1 MTKREIEKLLLRA
14 GFYKGKMRQ
23 YYAVFKKTKKAIEV
37 EFPDLEGCITF
48 GKDWDE
54 AYENA
59 IDALAAWLA
68 NAQSSFVKPPSP
80 HKTLEN
86 LKGELVPIPI
96 DEKIIESYENLK
108 RVNIIMPLTTLERID
123 GYRKTVGL
131 KRSTF
136 LVRAAE
142 EYLERHQPKSY

>member
-1 MTKREIEKLLLRA
+1 MK
-14 GFYKGKMRQ
+14 Q
-23 YYAVFKKTKKAIEV
+23 YYAIFKRTKNAVEV
-37 EFPDLEGCITF
+37 QFPDLEGCVTF

-68 NAQSSFVKPPSP
+68 NAQLSFVRPPST
-80 HKTLEN
+80 HKSLEN
-86 LKGELVPIPI
+86 LKAELVPIPI

-108 RVNIIMPLTTLERID
+108 RINIIIPLTTLEKID
-123 GYRKTVGL
+123 GYRKKVGL

-136 LVRAAE
+136 LQRAAE
-142 EYLERHQPKSY
+142 EYLLNHQG